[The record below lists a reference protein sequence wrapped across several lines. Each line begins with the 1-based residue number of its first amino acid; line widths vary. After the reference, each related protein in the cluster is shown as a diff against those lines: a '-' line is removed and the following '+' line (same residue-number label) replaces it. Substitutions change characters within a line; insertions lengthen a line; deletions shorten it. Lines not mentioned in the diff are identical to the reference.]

1 MGRTYTDF
9 SQLSKGMFR
18 KSEPVVEVKPI
29 PKEAS
34 AGGDDALAYFGLT
47 GSGKREGG
55 RAGTV
60 GGCDASGAGAG
71 KDACAALKAPQPPSG
86 ASDVKAGN
94 DASAALEARVGAA
107 EAQIAAI
114 GAERD
119 AAERRAADLEAQL
132 KREHDARLAA
142 EAERDRLRDEVI
154 RLRNELLR

>member
-18 KSEPVVEVKPI
+18 KSDPVVEIKPI
-29 PKEAS
+29 PKEQVV
-34 AGGDDALAYFGLT
+34 GGDDALAYFG
-47 GSGKREGG
+47 
-55 RAGTV
+55 
-60 GGCDASGAGAG
+60 
-71 KDACAALKAPQPPSG
+71 LKAPQPPSG
-86 ASDVKAGN
+86 ASDVKADN

>member
-1 MGRTYTDF
+1 MGKTYTDF

-18 KSEPVVEVKPI
+18 KSDPVVEIKPI
-29 PKEAS
+29 PKEQVV
-34 AGGDDALAYFGLT
+34 GGDDALAYFGL
-47 GSGKREGG
+47 KEP
-55 RAGTV
+55 
-60 GGCDASGAGAG
+60 
-71 KDACAALKAPQPPSG
+71 LPPSG
-86 ASDVKAGN
+86 ASDVKADN

>member
-18 KSEPVVEVKPI
+18 KSEPLVEVKPI

-47 GSGKREGG
+47 GRGERESV
-55 RAGTV
+55 RAGAV
-60 GGCDASGAGAG
+60 GGCGASGVG
-71 KDACAALKAPQPPSG
+71 
-86 ASDVKAGN
+86 AGN

>member
-1 MGRTYTDF
+1 MGKTYTDF

-18 KSEPVVEVKPI
+18 KSDPVVEIKPI
-29 PKEAS
+29 PKEQVV
-34 AGGDDALAYFGLT
+34 GGDDALAYFG
-47 GSGKREGG
+47 
-55 RAGTV
+55 
-60 GGCDASGAGAG
+60 
-71 KDACAALKAPQPPSG
+71 LKAPQPPSG

>member
-1 MGRTYTDF
+1 M
-9 SQLSKGMFR
+9 
-18 KSEPVVEVKPI
+18 
-29 PKEAS
+29 
-34 AGGDDALAYFGLT
+34 
-47 GSGKREGG
+47 
-55 RAGTV
+55 
-60 GGCDASGAGAG
+60 
-71 KDACAALKAPQPPSG
+71 
-86 ASDVKAGN
+86 KAGN

>member
-34 AGGDDALAYFGLT
+34 AGGEDALAYFGL
-47 GSGKREGG
+47 
-55 RAGTV
+55 
-60 GGCDASGAGAG
+60 
-71 KDACAALKAPQPPSG
+71 KAQQPPSG

>member
-1 MGRTYTDF
+1 MGRTFTDF

-18 KSEPVVEVKPI
+18 KSDPVVEVKPI
-29 PKEAS
+29 PKEQVV
-34 AGGDDALAYFGLT
+34 GGDDALAYFG
-47 GSGKREGG
+47 
-55 RAGTV
+55 
-60 GGCDASGAGAG
+60 
-71 KDACAALKAPQPPSG
+71 LKAPQPPSG

>member
-1 MGRTYTDF
+1 MGKTYTDF
-9 SQLSKGMFR
+9 SQLTKGMFR
-18 KSEPVVEVKPI
+18 KSDPVVEIKPI
-29 PKEAS
+29 PKEQVV
-34 AGGDDALAYFGLT
+34 GGDDALAYFG
-47 GSGKREGG
+47 
-55 RAGTV
+55 
-60 GGCDASGAGAG
+60 
-71 KDACAALKAPQPPSG
+71 LKAPQPPSG

>member
-9 SQLSKGMFR
+9 SQLTKGMFR
-18 KSEPVVEVKPI
+18 KSDPVVEIKPI
-29 PKEAS
+29 PKEQVV
-34 AGGDDALAYFGLT
+34 GGDDALAYFGLT
-47 GSGKREGG
+47 GREKRESG
-55 RAGTV
+55 RAGAV
-60 GGCDASGAGAG
+60 GGCGES
-71 KDACAALKAPQPPSG
+71 CA
-86 ASDVKAGN
+86 VAGN

>member
-1 MGRTYTDF
+1 MSRTLTDF

-18 KSEPVVEVKPI
+18 KSDPVVEIKPI
-29 PKEAS
+29 PKEQVV
-34 AGGDDALAYFGLT
+34 GGDDALAYFGL
-47 GSGKREGG
+47 
-55 RAGTV
+55 
-60 GGCDASGAGAG
+60 
-71 KDACAALKAPQPPSG
+71 KAPQPHPSSDIASQCSSLRSSGDTSG

>member
-1 MGRTYTDF
+1 MISVFVWPTEGR
-9 SQLSKGMFR
+9 SLCRLFR
-18 KSEPVVEVKPI
+18 SPAV
-29 PKEAS
+29 
-34 AGGDDALAYFGLT
+34 
-47 GSGKREGG
+47 
-55 RAGTV
+55 
-60 GGCDASGAGAG
+60 
-71 KDACAALKAPQPPSG
+71 APQPPSG

>member
-1 MGRTYTDF
+1 MGKTYTDF
-9 SQLSKGMFR
+9 SQLTKGMFR
-18 KSEPVVEVKPI
+18 KSDPVVEIKPI
-29 PKEAS
+29 PKEQVV
-34 AGGDDALAYFGLT
+34 GGDDALAYFGL
-47 GSGKREGG
+47 
-55 RAGTV
+55 
-60 GGCDASGAGAG
+60 
-71 KDACAALKAPQPPSG
+71 KAPQPPSD

-94 DASAALEARVGAA
+94 YASAALEARVGAA

>member
-29 PKEAS
+29 PKETS

-47 GSGKREGG
+47 GSGKRGG
-55 RAGTV
+55 ERAGTV
-60 GGCDASGAGAG
+60 GGCDASGAKAG
-71 KDACAALKAPQPPSG
+71 KDAYAALKA
-86 ASDVKAGN
+86 
-94 DASAALEARVGAA
+94 RVEAA

>member
-18 KSEPVVEVKPI
+18 KSDPVVEIKPI
-29 PKEAS
+29 PKEQVV
-34 AGGDDALAYFGLT
+34 GGDDALAYFG
-47 GSGKREGG
+47 
-55 RAGTV
+55 
-60 GGCDASGAGAG
+60 
-71 KDACAALKAPQPPSG
+71 LKAPQPPSG

>member
-9 SQLSKGMFR
+9 SQLTKGMFR
-18 KSEPVVEVKPI
+18 KSDPVVEIKPI
-29 PKEAS
+29 PKEQVV
-34 AGGDDALAYFGLT
+34 GGDDALAYFGL
-47 GSGKREGG
+47 
-55 RAGTV
+55 
-60 GGCDASGAGAG
+60 
-71 KDACAALKAPQPPSG
+71 KAPRPPSG

>member
-1 MGRTYTDF
+1 MGKTYTDF
-9 SQLSKGMFR
+9 SQLTKGMFR
-18 KSEPVVEVKPI
+18 KSDPVVEIKPI
-29 PKEAS
+29 PKEQVV
-34 AGGDDALAYFGLT
+34 GGDDALAYFG
-47 GSGKREGG
+47 
-55 RAGTV
+55 
-60 GGCDASGAGAG
+60 
-71 KDACAALKAPQPPSG
+71 LKAPQPPSG

-119 AAERRAADLEAQL
+119 AAERRTADLEAQL

>member
-9 SQLSKGMFR
+9 SQLTKGMFR

-29 PKEAS
+29 P
-34 AGGDDALAYFGLT
+34 LAYFGL
-47 GSGKREGG
+47 
-55 RAGTV
+55 
-60 GGCDASGAGAG
+60 
-71 KDACAALKAPQPPSG
+71 KAQQPPSG

>member
-9 SQLSKGMFR
+9 SQLTKGMFR
-18 KSEPVVEVKPI
+18 KSDPVVEIKPI
-29 PKEAS
+29 PKEQVV
-34 AGGDDALAYFGLT
+34 GGDDALAYFG
-47 GSGKREGG
+47 
-55 RAGTV
+55 
-60 GGCDASGAGAG
+60 
-71 KDACAALKAPQPPSG
+71 LKAPQPPSG

>member
-18 KSEPVVEVKPI
+18 KSEPLVEVKPI

-34 AGGDDALAYFGLT
+34 AGGDDALAYFG
-47 GSGKREGG
+47 
-55 RAGTV
+55 
-60 GGCDASGAGAG
+60 
-71 KDACAALKAPQPPSG
+71 LKAPQPPSG